1 MKKYKPTTPS
11 RRGMTG
17 IDFSLLSNGK
27 PEKRLLKS
35 IKRSVGRSKSSGRIT
50 VRHKGGGVKK
60 LYRIIEFSQTRL
72 NMEANVVA
80 LEYDPNRTAFIALIE
95 YADLPASATRQ
106 HLRSWGGLQAGKA
119 RQYIIAP
126 EGLKVGGKVLFSD
139 KTPLNAGNR
148 MKLKNVPVG
157 TNIYNIEL
165 ESGRGGKLARS
176 AGSSAQVLAQEGGF
190 VNLKMPSGEIRR
202 INGECFASIGIVSNP
217 ENRFYRIGK
226 AGKSRLKGRRPHVRG
241 SAMNP
246 VDHPHGGG
254 EGRQP
259 IGLKHPKTPW
269 GKPALGVK
277 TRSNKKWTSKYI
289 IQRRMK
295 K

>member
-1 MKKYKPTTPS
+1 MKIYKPTTPS

-17 IDFSLLSNGK
+17 IDFSQLSKKG
-27 PEKRLLKS
+27 PEKSLLKYV
-35 IKRSVGRSKSSGRIT
+35 RRNAGRSPSTGRIT
-50 VRHKGGGVKK
+50 VRHKGGGVKR
-60 LYRIIEFSQTRL
+60 LYRVIEFSQTKIDSL
-72 NMEANVVA
+72 AKVIA

-95 YADLPASATRQ
+95 YKDGQ
-106 HLRSWGGLQAGKA
+106 K
-119 RQYIIAP
+119 QYIIAP
-126 EGLKVGGKVLFSD
+126 QNLKIGEEIIFAESA
-139 KTPLNAGNR
+139 PLTSGNR
-148 MKLKNVPVG
+148 IKLKNIPVG
-157 TNIYNIEL
+157 TAVYNIEL
-165 ESGRGGKLARS
+165 EAGKGGKIVRS
-176 AGSSAQVLAQEGGF
+176 AGSSAQVLAYDGDY
-190 VNLKMPSGEIRR
+190 VNLKMPSSEVRKFK
-202 INGECFASIGIVSNP
+202 GECFASIGMVSNP

-277 TRSNKKWTSKYI
+277 TRNNKKWSNKLI
-289 IQRRMK
+289 ISRRK

>member
-1 MKKYKPTTPS
+1 MKIFKPTTPS

-17 IDFSLLSNGK
+17 IDFSLLTK
-27 PEKRLLKS
+27 KRAEKRLLKY
-35 IKRSVGRSKSSGRIT
+35 IRRSVGRSKASGRIT

-60 LYRIIEFSQTRL
+60 LYRIIEFSQSIMDL
-72 NMEANVVA
+72 PAKVIA

-95 YADLPASATRQ
+95 YPSSPAGSSGQ
-106 HLRSWGGLQAGKA
+106 VPK

-126 EGLKVGGKVLFSD
+126 QNLNVEDSVIFSE
-139 KTPLNAGNR
+139 KAPLSVGNR
-148 MKLKNVPVG
+148 IKLKNIPVG
-157 TNIYNIEL
+157 IAVYNIEL
-165 ESGRGGKLARS
+165 EPGKGGKLVRS
-176 AGSSAQVLAQEGGF
+176 AGSSAQVLAQENGF
-190 VNLKMPSGEIRR
+190 TNLKMPSTEVRK
-202 INGECFASIGIVSNP
+202 INGECFASIGMVSNP
-217 ENRFYRIGK
+217 ENRFYTVGK
-226 AGKSRLKGRRPHVRG
+226 AGKSRLRGRRPHVRG

-277 TRSNKKWTSKYI
+277 TRNRKKWTNKYI
-289 IQRRMK
+289 IQRRK
-295 K
+295 KK

>member
-1 MKKYKPTTPS
+1 MKIYKPTTAG
-11 RRGMTG
+11 RRGMSG
-17 IDFSLLSNGK
+17 IDFSLLTKNKKAQKS
-27 PEKRLLKS
+27 LLKYVR
-35 IKRSVGRSKSSGRIT
+35 RSVGRSKATGRIT

-60 LYRIIEFSQTRL
+60 LYRIIEFAQTR
-72 NMEANVVA
+72 MDSPATVVS

-95 YADLPASATRQ
+95 YSD
-106 HLRSWGGLQAGKA
+106 KV

-126 EGLKVGGKVLFSD
+126 QG
-139 KTPLNAGNR
+139 LNASDTVVFAKKAPLKTGNR
-148 MKLKNVPVG
+148 MMLVNIPVG
-157 TNIYNIEL
+157 TAVYNVEL
-165 ESGRGGKLARS
+165 ESQKGGKMARS
-176 AGSSAQVLAQEGGF
+176 AGSSVQVLAQENGYT
-190 VNLKMPSGEIRR
+190 NLKMPSGEIRKVR
-202 INGECFASIGIVSNP
+202 DDCFATIGEVSNP

-269 GKPALGVK
+269 GLPALGVK
-277 TRSNKKWTSKYI
+277 TRNKKKWTSKLI
-289 IQRRMK
+289 IERRK
-295 K
+295 KNK

>member
-1 MKKYKPTTPS
+1 MKAYKPTTPS

-17 IDFSLLSNGK
+17 VDFSLLTK
-27 PEKRLLKS
+27 KRAEKRLLKY
-35 IKRSVGRSKSSGRIT
+35 IKRNVGRSHASGRIT

-60 LYRIIEFSQTRL
+60 LYRIIEFAQTK
-72 NMEANVVA
+72 MDAKAKVIA

-95 YADLPASATRQ
+95 YPLA
-106 HLRSWGGLQAGKA
+106 GLKQAPE

-126 EGLKVGGKVLFSD
+126 QNLRVGDEIVFSE
-139 KTPLNAGNR
+139 KAPLNLGNR
-148 MKLKNVPVG
+148 LKLKNIPVG
-157 TNIYNIEL
+157 TNVYNIEL
-165 ESGRGGKLARS
+165 EPGRGGKLVRS
-176 AGSSAQVLAQEGGF
+176 AGSSAQVLAQENGL
-190 VNLKMPSGEIRR
+190 VNLKMPSTEIRKIR
-202 INGECFASIGIVSNP
+202 GECFASLGMVSNP
-217 ENRFYRIGK
+217 ENKFYTIGK

-269 GKPALGVK
+269 GRPALGVK
-277 TRSNKKWTSKYI
+277 TRSKKKWTNKFI
-289 IQRRMK
+289 IQRRK

>member
-1 MKKYKPTTPS
+1 MKIYKPTTPS

-17 IDFSLLSNGK
+17 IDFSQLTNKK
-27 PEKRLLKS
+27 PEKALLKYVR
-35 IKRSVGRSKSSGRIT
+35 RSVGRSRSTGRIT

-60 LYRIIEFSQTRL
+60 LYRVIEFSQKRID
-72 NMEANVVA
+72 EAAKVIA
-80 LEYDPNRTAFIALIE
+80 LEYDPNRTGFIALIE
-95 YADLPASATRQ
+95 YSD
-106 HLRSWGGLQAGKA
+106 KIK
-119 RQYIIAP
+119 QYIIAP
-126 EGLKVGGKVLFSD
+126 HGLKVGDQVVFSE
-139 KTPLNAGNR
+139 KAPLTLGNR
-148 MKLKNVPVG
+148 IKLKNIPVG
-157 TNIYNIEL
+157 TAVFNVEL
-165 ESGRGGKLARS
+165 DPGRGGKLVRS
-176 AGSSAQVLAQEGGF
+176 AGSSAQVLAQEQGYTS
-190 VNLKMPSGEIRR
+190 LKMPSTEIRKFP
-202 INGECFASIGIVSNP
+202 GECFATIGAVSNP
-217 ENRFYRIGK
+217 ENRFYRVGS

-277 TRSNKKWTSKYI
+277 TRNRKKWTNKYI
-289 IQRRMK
+289 IQRRNK

>member
-1 MKKYKPTTPS
+1 MKQYKPTTPS

-17 IDFSLLSNGK
+17 IDFSQLTK
-27 PEKRLLKS
+27 KKAEKSLLKY
-35 IKRSVGRSKSSGRIT
+35 IKRNVGRGNSGRIT

-60 LYRIIEFSQTRL
+60 LYRIIEFSQTK
-72 NMEANVVA
+72 MDSPAKVIA

-95 YADLPASATRQ
+95 YVDKQ
-106 HLRSWGGLQAGKA
+106 

-126 EGLKVGGKVLFSD
+126 QGLKVGDEIIFS
-139 KTPLNAGNR
+139 KKAPLTPGNR
-148 MKLKNVPVG
+148 TQLKNIPVG
-157 TNIYNIEL
+157 TMVYNIEL
-165 ESGRGGKLARS
+165 EPGKGGKIVRG
-176 AGSSAQVLAQEGGF
+176 AGTSAQVLAQEQKF
-190 VNLKMPSGEIRR
+190 TNLKMPSTEIRKF
-202 INGECFASIGIVSNP
+202 NGECFASIGMVSNP
-217 ENRFYRIGK
+217 ENRFYTLGK

-259 IGLKHPKTPW
+259 IGLKYPKTPW
-269 GKPALGVK
+269 GKHALGVK
-277 TRSNKKWTSKYI
+277 TRKRNKWSNKLI
-289 IQRRMK
+289 ISRRK

>member
-1 MKKYKPTTPS
+1 
-11 RRGMTG
+11 MTG
-17 IDFSLLSNGK
+17 IDFSLLTK
-27 PEKRLLKS
+27 KRPEKRLLKY
-35 IKRSVGRSKSSGRIT
+35 IKRSVGRSKASGRIT

-60 LYRIIEFSQTRL
+60 LYRIIEFAQTK
-72 NMEANVVA
+72 MDIPSKVIA

-95 YADLPASATRQ
+95 YADES
-106 HLRSWGGLQAGKA
+106 

-126 EGLKVGGKVLFSD
+126 QDLKVGDEIIFSESAAL
-139 KTPLNAGNR
+139 KIGNR
-148 MKLKNVPVG
+148 LKLKNIPVG
-157 TNIYNIEL
+157 TNVYNVEL
-165 ESGRGGKLARS
+165 DPGKGGKLARS
-176 AGSSAQVLAQEGGF
+176 AGSSTQVLAQENGYT
-190 VNLKMPSGEIRR
+190 NLKMPSTEVRR
-202 INGECFASIGIVSNP
+202 VSGECFASIGMVSNP
-217 ENRFYRIGK
+217 ENRFYTIGK

-277 TRSNKKWTSKYI
+277 TRNRRKWTNKLI
-289 IQRRMK
+289 IQRRK
-295 K
+295 KK

>member
-1 MKKYKPTTPS
+1 MKIYKPTTS
-11 RRGMTG
+11 GRRGMTG
-17 IDFSLLSNGK
+17 IDFSLLSK
-27 PEKRLLKS
+27 EKSEKSLLVN

-60 LYRIIEFSQTRL
+60 LYRIIEFAQKRID
-72 NMEANVVA
+72 APAKIIA

-95 YADLPASATRQ
+95 YANRE
-106 HLRSWGGLQAGKA
+106 
-119 RQYIIAP
+119 RQYVIAP
-126 EGLKVGGKVLFSD
+126 QDLKVGDEIIFAE
-139 KTPLNAGNR
+139 KTPLKPGNR
-148 MKLKNVPVG
+148 AKLKNIPVG
-157 TNIYNIEL
+157 TMVYNIEL
-165 ESGRGGKLARS
+165 EPGKGGKLVRS
-176 AGSSAQVLAQEGGF
+176 GGSFAEVLAQEENY
-190 VNLKMPSGEIRR
+190 VNLKMPSTEVRR
-202 INGECFASIGIVSNP
+202 FKNECFASIGMVSNP
-217 ENRFYRIGK
+217 ENRYYRVGK

-277 TRSNKKWTSKYI
+277 TRNRKKWTNKFI
-289 IQRRMK
+289 IQRRK
-295 K
+295 KK